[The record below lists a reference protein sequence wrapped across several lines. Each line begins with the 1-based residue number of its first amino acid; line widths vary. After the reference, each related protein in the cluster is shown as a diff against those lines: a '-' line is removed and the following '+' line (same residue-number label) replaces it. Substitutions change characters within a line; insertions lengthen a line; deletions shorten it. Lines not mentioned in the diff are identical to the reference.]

1 MQSIRY
7 VMLQS
12 KGCEGIMSRIYEQL
26 NTKTLGDVE
35 AIDIQALQDKVHIQ
49 EINKQELETYNLI
62 NEAAFRNGLPMPNT
76 QKLIQASYNDNGS
89 NDFFIPGNGE
99 VWMLVGGDTLA
110 TGGTGTVSFQ
120 LKQSDGK
127 VALLF
132 IASVNGQEPIGD
144 NSTGLKYPI
153 YISSTNWL
161 VANVT
166 AVATSVRPT
175 LSFIRVR

>member
-1 MQSIRY
+1 
-7 VMLQS
+7 
-12 KGCEGIMSRIYEQL
+12 MSNYAPDPKKERIYSDLATIPLSEVTSLQI
-26 NTKTLGDVE
+26 NTLTNPVTLSASNQD
-35 AIDIQALQDKVHIQ
+35 ALITMNIV
-49 EINKQELETYNLI
+49 NK
-62 NEAAFRNGLPMPNT
+62 AAMRDGQPMPET
-76 QKLIQASYNDNGS
+76 QKLVQATYTDNGS
-89 NDFFIPGNGE
+89 NDFFVPSKGE
-99 VWMLVGGDTLA
+99 VWILVGGDTV
-110 TGGTGTVSFQ
+110 TSGGTGTINFQ

-166 AVATSVRPT
+166 SVATSVRPT
-175 LSFIRVR
+175 LSFIRIR

>member
-1 MQSIRY
+1 
-7 VMLQS
+7 
-12 KGCEGIMSRIYEQL
+12 MSNYAPDPKKERIYSDLATIPLSQV
-26 NTKTLGDVE
+26 TSTQISTLTDPVTLS
-35 AIDIQALQDKVHIQ
+35 ASNQDALITMNIV
-49 EINKQELETYNLI
+49 NK
-62 NEAAFRNGLPMPNT
+62 AAMRDGQPMPET
-76 QKLIQASYNDNGS
+76 QKLVQATYTDNGS
-89 NDFFIPGNGE
+89 NDFFVPSKGE
-99 VWMLVGGDTLA
+99 VWILVGGDTV
-110 TGGTGTVSFQ
+110 TSGGTGTINFQ

-166 AVATSVRPT
+166 SVATSVRPT
-175 LSFIRVR
+175 LSFIRIR

>member
-1 MQSIRY
+1 
-7 VMLQS
+7 
-12 KGCEGIMSRIYEQL
+12 MSNYAPDPKKERIYSDLATIPLSEVTAEQISTLTNPVTLSAL
-26 NTKTLGDVE
+26 NQD
-35 AIDIQALQDKVHIQ
+35 ALITMNTV
-49 EINKQELETYNLI
+49 NK
-62 NEAAFRNGLPMPNT
+62 AAMRDGQPMPET
-76 QKLIQASYNDNGS
+76 QKLVQTTYTDNGS
-89 NDFFIPGNGE
+89 NDFFVPGAGE
-99 VWMLVGGDTLA
+99 VWILVGGDTV
-110 TGGTGTVSFQ
+110 TSGGTGTINFQ

-166 AVATSVRPT
+166 SVATSVRPT
-175 LSFIRVR
+175 LSFIRIR